1 MKKAPESERE
11 RKCTSCP
18 RGIGTRREKGLFPEI
33 MEQQIWCLFSCPHF
47 QKVLWCSGLEYKEL
61 KAIADSDNYLYG
73 PLYVNILI
81 YEVGI

>member
-1 MKKAPESERE
+1 MYQLSKRDRDKER
-11 RKCTSCP
+11 
-18 RGIGTRREKGLFPEI
+18 KGLFPEI

-61 KAIADSDNYLYG
+61 KVIADSDNYLYG

>member
-33 MEQQIWCLFSCPHF
+33 MQQQIWCLLSCPHF

-61 KAIADSDNYLYG
+61 KVIADSDNYLYG
-73 PLYVNILI
+73 PVYVDILI